1 LNSAV
6 ADSGLNSNNDSSNS
20 SDDDDDNNNNNNI
33 EFHRMSDVDEDN
45 VDNYNISSSVMNRN
59 NTHFVSVRSDE
70 SSSNDTSSGSSNEGI
85 LV

>member
-1 LNSAV
+1 
-6 ADSGLNSNNDSSNS
+6 
-20 SDDDDDNNNNNNI
+20 
-33 EFHRMSDVDEDN
+33 MSDVDEDN